1 MSAAPAK
8 PAEKIKVMVVEDQP
22 QILKQ
27 QLKILQDAPD
37 IEVVGTALSGEAA
50 LDWLAANDK
59 NPAKMPDVIL
69 EDLGLP
75 RMTGIEVTRE
85 VKKRWPKTEVLIFT
99 IFDEEEKVIDAVKAG
114 ASGYLLKGATTEKIL
129 EAIREVHS
137 GGTIIQPNLARRL
150 LQHFKVPESADAAV
164 EEKPLPPGN
173 RVEPATRPLTEREI
187 EILRLIAKGL
197 SNNEAARVLTLS
209 RATVRTHLEH
219 IYEKLEVTNRVE
231 AVTEGLRKGL
241 IEM

>member
-1 MSAAPAK
+1 MSAAPAN
-8 PAEKIKVMVVEDQP
+8 PQKIRVMVVEDQP
-22 QILKQ
+22 QILKN
-27 QLKILQDAPD
+27 QLKILQEAPD
-37 IEVVGTALSGEAA
+37 LEVIGTALSGEAA
-50 LDWLAANDK
+50 LAFLEK
-59 NPAKMPDVIL
+59 KQPDVLL

-75 RMTGIEVTRE
+75 GMTGIEVTRE
-85 VKKRWPKTEVLIFT
+85 VKKKWPKIEVLIFT
-99 IFDEEEKVIDAVKAG
+99 IFDEEEKVIEAVKAG
-114 ASGYLLKGATTEKIL
+114 ASGYLLKGATSEKII
-129 EAIREVHS
+129 EAIKEVHA
-137 GGTIIQPNLARRL
+137 GGSVIQPNLARRL
-150 LQHFKVPESADAAV
+150 LRYFHVSETPDEKAETPQQRALR
-164 EEKPLPPGN
+164 EEPP
-173 RVEPATRPLTEREI
+173 TRPLTEREI

>member
-1 MSAAPAK
+1 MSPAPAK
-8 PAEKIKVMVVEDQP
+8 PAGPEKIKVVVVEDQP
-22 QILKQ
+22 QILKN
-27 QLKILQDAPD
+27 QLKILGESQE
-37 IEVVGTALSGEAA
+37 IEVIGTALSGEAA
-50 LDWLAANDK
+50 LELLEK
-59 NPAKMPDVIL
+59 KQPDVIL
-69 EDLGLP
+69 QDLGLP

-85 VKKRWPKTEVLIFT
+85 VKKRWTAVEVLVFT

-114 ASGYLLKGATTEKIL
+114 ASGYLLKGASSEKVID
-129 EAIREVHS
+129 AIKEVKA
-137 GGTIIQPNLARRL
+137 GGSIIQPNLARRL
-150 LQHFKVPESADAAV
+150 LKYFHVPEEGEAAPPPY
-164 EEKPLPPGN
+164 KPPLPPGN
-173 RVEPATRPLTEREI
+173 REEPPMRPLTEREI

>member
-1 MSAAPAK
+1 MTSGT
-8 PAEKIKVMVVEDQP
+8 KIKVVICEDQP
-22 QILKQ
+22 QILKN
-27 QLKILQDAPD
+27 QLKILQESQE
-37 IEVVGTALSGEAA
+37 IEVIGTALSGEAT
-50 LDWLAANDK
+50 LELLEK
-59 NPAKMPDVIL
+59 KQPDVL
-69 EDLGLP
+69 LQDLGLP

-85 VKKRWPKTEVLIFT
+85 VKRRWPAVEVLIFT
-99 IFDEEEKVIDAVKAG
+99 IFDEEEKVIEAVKAG
-114 ASGYLLKGATTEKIL
+114 ASGYLLKGATVGKII
-129 EAIREVHS
+129 ESIREVKS
-137 GGTIIQPNLARRL
+137 GGSVIQPNLARRL
-150 LQHFKVPESADAAV
+150 LKHFHVPEEGTPV
-164 EEKPLPPGN
+164 EPYKRPLPPGN
-173 RVEPATRPLTEREI
+173 REEPATRPLTEREI

>member
-1 MSAAPAK
+1 MSR
-8 PAEKIKVMVVEDQP
+8 IKVVVVEDQP
-22 QILKQ
+22 QILKN
-27 QLKILQDAPD
+27 QLKILAESPD
-37 IEVVGTALSGEAA
+37 LEVIGTALSGEAA
-50 LDWLAANDK
+50 LELLEK
-59 NPAKMPDVIL
+59 KQPDLIL
-69 EDLGLP
+69 QDLGLP

-85 VKKRWPKTEVLIFT
+85 VKKRWPAVEVLVFT

-114 ASGYLLKGATTEKIL
+114 ASGYLLKGATADRVI
-129 EAIREVHS
+129 EAIREVNA
-137 GGTIIQPNLARRL
+137 GGSVIQPNLARRL
-150 LQHFKVPESADAAV
+150 LHHFRVPEGEATAPA
-164 EEKPLPPGN
+164 KYLPPGN
-173 RVEPATRPLTEREI
+173 REEPPTRPLTPREI

-197 SNNEAARVLTLS
+197 SNNEAAQVLTLS

>member
-8 PAEKIKVMVVEDQP
+8 PVSEKIKVVVVEDQP
-22 QILKQ
+22 QVLKQ
-27 QLKILQDAPD
+27 QLKILQESPE
-37 IEVVGTALSGEAA
+37 IEVIGTALSGEAA
-50 LDWLAANDK
+50 LELLDK
-59 NPAKMPDVIL
+59 KQPLPDVIL
-69 EDLGLP
+69 QDLGLP

-85 VKKRWPKTEVLIFT
+85 VKRRWPKVEVLVFT

-114 ASGYLLKGATTEKIL
+114 ASGYLLKGAPSEKVI
-129 EAIREVHS
+129 EAIREVKA

-150 LQHFKVPESADAAV
+150 LRHFHVPEEGAPP
-164 EEKPLPPGN
+164 EKAPLPPGN
-173 RVEPATRPLTEREI
+173 REEPPMRPLTEREI

>member
-1 MSAAPAK
+1 MSAAPAR
-8 PAEKIKVMVVEDQP
+8 PTTKITVFVVEDQP
-22 QILKQ
+22 QILKT
-27 QLKILQDAPD
+27 QLKVLQESQD
-37 IEVVGTALSGEAA
+37 IEVIGTALSGEAA
-50 LDWLAANDK
+50 LELLEK
-59 NPAKMPDVIL
+59 RQPDVIL
-69 EDLGLP
+69 QDLGLP

-85 VKKRWPKTEVLIFT
+85 VKKRWPAVEVLIFT

-114 ASGYLLKGATTEKIL
+114 ASGYLLKGATSDRIL
-129 EAIREVHS
+129 DAIREVKA
-137 GGTIIQPNLARRL
+137 GGSVIQPNLARRL
-150 LQHFKVPESADAAV
+150 LKHFQVPEDGEARQP
-164 EEKPLPPGN
+164 ERRPLPPGN
-173 RVEPATRPLTEREI
+173 REEPPMRPLTEREI

-219 IYEKLEVTNRVE
+219 IYQKLEVTNRVE

>member
-1 MSAAPAK
+1 MTSGT
-8 PAEKIKVMVVEDQP
+8 KIKVVICEDQP
-22 QILKQ
+22 QILKN
-27 QLKILQDAPD
+27 QLKILQESQE
-37 IEVVGTALSGEAA
+37 IEVIGTALSGEAT
-50 LDWLAANDK
+50 LELLEK
-59 NPAKMPDVIL
+59 KQPDVL
-69 EDLGLP
+69 LQDLGLP

-85 VKKRWPKTEVLIFT
+85 VKRRWPAIEVLIFT
-99 IFDEEEKVIDAVKAG
+99 IFDEEEKVIEAVKAG
-114 ASGYLLKGATTEKIL
+114 ASGYLLKGATVGKII
-129 EAIREVHS
+129 ESIREVKS
-137 GGTIIQPNLARRL
+137 GGSVIQPNLARRL
-150 LQHFKVPESADAAV
+150 LKHFHVPEEGTPV
-164 EEKPLPPGN
+164 EPYKRPLPPGN
-173 RVEPATRPLTEREI
+173 REEPATRPLTEREI

>member
-1 MSAAPAK
+1 MTNGA
-8 PAEKIKVMVVEDQP
+8 KIKVVICEDQP
-22 QILKQ
+22 QILKN
-27 QLKILQDAPD
+27 QLKILQESEE
-37 IEVVGTALSGEAA
+37 IEVIGTALSGEAV
-50 LDWLAANDK
+50 LELLEK
-59 NPAKMPDVIL
+59 RQPDVL
-69 EDLGLP
+69 LQDLGLP

-85 VKKRWPKTEVLIFT
+85 VKRRWPAIEVLIFT
-99 IFDEEEKVIDAVKAG
+99 IFDEEEKVIEAVKAG
-114 ASGYLLKGATTEKIL
+114 ASGYLLKGATSAKII
-129 EAIREVHS
+129 ESIREVKS
-137 GGTIIQPNLARRL
+137 GGSVIQPNLARRL
-150 LQHFKVPESADAAV
+150 LKHFHVPEEGAV
-164 EEKPLPPGN
+164 SEPFKAKLPPGN
-173 RVEPATRPLTEREI
+173 REEPATRPLTEREI

>member
-1 MSAAPAK
+1 MSPASAPKA
-8 PAEKIKVMVVEDQP
+8 PEKIKVVICEDQP
-22 QILKQ
+22 QILKN
-27 QLKILQDAPD
+27 QLKILQESPE
-37 IEVVGTALSGEAA
+37 IEVIGTALSGEAT
-50 LDWLAANDK
+50 LELLEK
-59 NPAKMPDVIL
+59 KQPDVL
-69 EDLGLP
+69 LQDLGLP
-75 RMTGIEVTRE
+75 RMTGIEVTQE
-85 VKKRWPKTEVLIFT
+85 VKKKWPKVEVLIFT

-114 ASGYLLKGATTEKIL
+114 ASGYLLKGATSDKII
-129 EAIREVHS
+129 EAIREVKA
-137 GGTIIQPNLARRL
+137 GGSVIQPNLARRL
-150 LQHFKVPESADAAV
+150 LKYFHVPEEGAPP
-164 EEKPLPPGN
+164 EPTKPPLPAGN
-173 RVEPATRPLTEREI
+173 REEPPTRPLTEREI

>member
-8 PAEKIKVMVVEDQP
+8 PASEKIKVVIVEDQP
-22 QILKQ
+22 QILKA
-27 QLKILQDAPD
+27 QLKILQESQE
-37 IEVVGTALSGEAA
+37 IEVIGTALSGEAA
-50 LDWLAANDK
+50 LELLEK
-59 NPAKMPDVIL
+59 RQPDVIL
-69 EDLGLP
+69 QDLGLP

-85 VKKRWPKTEVLIFT
+85 VKRRWPAVEVLIFT

-114 ASGYLLKGATTEKIL
+114 ASGYLLKGATSDRIL
-129 EAIREVHS
+129 DAIREVKS
-137 GGTIIQPNLARRL
+137 GGSVIQPNLARRL
-150 LQHFKVPESADAAV
+150 LRHFHVPETAEGVA
-164 EEKPLPPGN
+164 EQQRERLPPGN
-173 RVEPATRPLTEREI
+173 REEPATRPLTEREI

>member
-1 MSAAPAK
+1 MSNGK
-8 PAEKIKVMVVEDQP
+8 VGEKIKVMVVEDQP

-27 QLKILQDAPD
+27 QLKILNEAPE

-50 LDWLAANDK
+50 LELLAASAAD
-59 NPAKMPDVIL
+59 PRKMPDVIL

-85 VKKRWPKTEVLIFT
+85 VKKRWPAIEVLIFT
-99 IFDEEEKVIDAVKAG
+99 IFDEEEKVIEAVKAG
-114 ASGYLLKGATTEKIL
+114 ASGYLLKGATTERIL
-129 EAIREVHS
+129 DAIREVKA
-137 GGTIIQPNLARRL
+137 GGSVIQPNLARRL
-150 LQHFKVPESADAAV
+150 LQHFKVPESADAPI
-164 EEKPLPPGN
+164 EKPMRPPGL
-173 RVEPATRPLTEREI
+173 RDEPPMRPLTEREI

>member
-1 MSAAPAK
+1 VS
-8 PAEKIKVMVVEDQP
+8 KIKVVVVEDQP
-22 QILKQ
+22 QILKN
-27 QLKILQDAPD
+27 QLKILAESPD
-37 IEVVGTALSGEAA
+37 LEVIGTALSGEAA
-50 LDWLAANDK
+50 LELLEK
-59 NPAKMPDVIL
+59 KQPDVIL
-69 EDLGLP
+69 QDLGLP

-85 VKKRWPKTEVLIFT
+85 VKKRWPQVEVLVFT

-114 ASGYLLKGATTEKIL
+114 ASGYLLKGAPSEKVI
-129 EAIREVHS
+129 EAIKEVKA
-137 GGTIIQPNLARRL
+137 GGSVIQPNLARRL
-150 LQHFKVPESADAAV
+150 LKHFHVPEEGAAP
-164 EEKPLPPGN
+164 EPKPLPPGN
-173 RVEPATRPLTEREI
+173 REEPPTRPLTEREI

-197 SNNEAARVLTLS
+197 SNNEAARVLGLS